1 MIDSYIKL
9 AIAALLPVVFSAV
22 IFLLDRKTV
31 FGRINA
37 KVKQAIIGVLF
48 GVLAILGT
56 EFGIPLNGAQANCR
70 DAAVLTAGLMFGAP
84 AGIIAGFIGGIERW
98 IAVAWGVGT
107 FTQVAC
113 TVSTIFA
120 GFYAAALRKYMF
132 EDKKP
137 GYLISLA
144 AGVVMEVLHLTM
156 VFVTNMAT
164 PTEAMAVVRACSIP
178 MIAANGISVMLS
190 SICLTILSRERFGT
204 KAKGNERISQTIQKW
219 LLLTVVLAFLIT
231 SVFVFKLQDTI
242 ADTQADNQLKMA
254 TDEVAADIR
263 DASDE
268 NLLRLTRG
276 IAVEVK
282 NGSDFSHIR
291 TRYDV
296 TEVSFIDSTGVIV
309 KSTDERF
316 VGLDMNSGEQSR
328 EFLCLLGDTEEFVQA
343 YQPITYDQT
352 IQRKYAGVKLNDGFV
367 QVGYDAQRFRQD
379 IDETVIGITRNRHV
393 GNTGYILI
401 LDEDFR
407 IVSTPSGFAIDSQ
420 TTDKFDRMP
429 EENTSF
435 NVTINGEKMRCRYC
449 LDEGYYILA
458 VLPEEEALQLR
469 NTALYVNTFMEVLVF
484 AALFFLIY
492 LLIKKVV
499 VNRIGDV
506 NKSLAKIT
514 GGNLDEI
521 VNVRS
526 NAEFASL
533 SDDINST
540 VDTLKRYIA
549 EASARIDKE
558 LEFAKN
564 IQMSA
569 LPNVFPAFPKRKD
582 FDIYALMDPAK
593 EVGGDFYDFYI
604 THNDTLH
611 FLVADVSG
619 KGIPAAMFM
628 MRAKTEL
635 KSLTEADVPLNE
647 VYHRGNTALYEGN
660 DAGMFVTA
668 WQGSLDLTNGDLRFV
683 NAGHNP
689 PLIRHA
695 DGRFEY
701 LKARSGLVLG
711 AMEEMKYN
719 ANERTLTP
727 GDILFLYTD
736 GVTEATDANGQL
748 FGEERLLELIN
759 SIEITDMR
767 SLCDLVKQSVDAFV
781 GEAPQFD
788 DITMVALHY
797 IGTTP
802 VPSISKQTAKIED
815 IPEVTAFVEAELEKI
830 DCPTKAA
837 IQLNVAVDEI
847 YSNIVK
853 YAYPKSPGPV
863 KVEVIRDEDPA
874 SVSLRF
880 TDEGIPYNPLT
891 KEDPDITLSA
901 EERSIGGLGIF
912 MVKKTMDDMRYE
924 YENEKNILTIK
935 KLL

>member
-9 AIAALLPVVFSAV
+9 TVAALLPVLFSAV
-22 IFLLDRKTV
+22 IFLLDKKTKFGSVNRKL
-31 FGRINA
+31 
-37 KVKQAIIGVLF
+37 KQVLIGILF
-48 GVLAILGT
+48 GILAVIGT
-56 EFGIPLNGAQANCR
+56 EWGIALNGAQANCR

-84 AGIIAGFIGGIERW
+84 AGIIAGLIGGIERW
-98 IAVAWGVGT
+98 IAVAWGIGS
-107 FTQVAC
+107 FTRVAC

-120 GFYAAALRKYMF
+120 GFYAAALRKLMF

-137 GYLISLA
+137 GFLISLA
-144 AGVVMEVLHLTM
+144 VGVVMEVLHLTM

-164 PTEAMAVVRACSIP
+164 PTEAMQVVRACTIP
-178 MIAANGISVMLS
+178 MVAANGISVMLS
-190 SICLTILSRERFGT
+190 SMCLSLLSHERIGT
-204 KAKGNERISQTIQKW
+204 EKGSVRISQTIQKW
-219 LLLTVVLAFLIT
+219 LLLTVVLAFAVT
-231 SVFVFKLQDTI
+231 SVFVYTLQDTI
-242 ADTQADNQLKMA
+242 AKTQADDLLVLAN
-254 TDEVAADIR
+254 DEVAADIR
-263 DASDE
+263 DASDA
-268 NLLRLTRG
+268 NLLSLTRG
-276 IAVEVK
+276 ITNEIA
-282 NGSDFSHIR
+282 NGADYYR
-291 TRYDV
+291 LKMQYN
-296 TEVSFIDSTGVIV
+296 VSEISLIDSNGVIV

-316 VGLDMNSGEQSR
+316 VGLDMASGEQSK

-343 YQPITYDQT
+343 YQPITYDSS
-352 IQRKYAGVKLNDGFV
+352 IQRKYAGVKLGDGFV
-367 QVGYDAQRFRQD
+367 QVGYDARRFRQD
-379 IDETVIGITRNRHV
+379 IDETVIGITQNRHV

-401 LDEDFR
+401 LDEQMHV
-407 IVSTPSGFAIDSQ
+407 VSAPAD
-420 TTDKFDRMP
+420 FDRSTQLKSQLQTLP
-429 EENTSF
+429 EENTTFS
-435 NVTINGEKMRCRYC
+435 VKINDTPMLCRYC
-449 LDEGYYILA
+449 MDEGYCILS
-458 VLPEEEALQLR
+458 VLPEEEAMQTR
-469 NTALYVNTFMEVLVF
+469 NTALYVNTFMEILVF
-484 AALFFLIY
+484 AALFFLTY

-514 GGNLDEI
+514 GGNLNEV

-558 LEFAKN
+558 LEFAKS
-564 IQMSA
+564 IQSSA

-582 FDIYALMDPAK
+582 FDIHAIMDPAK

-604 THNDTLH
+604 THEDTLH
-611 FLVADVSG
+611 FLAADVSG

-635 KSLTEADVPLNE
+635 KSLTEADVPLDE
-647 VYHRGNTALYEGN
+647 VYRRGNTALYEGN

-668 WQGSLDLTNGDLRFV
+668 WQGSLELTNGDLRFV

-689 PLIRHA
+689 PLIRH
-695 DGRFEY
+695 GNGKFEY

-711 AMEEMKYN
+711 AMEGMKYT
-719 ANERTLTP
+719 ANERTLLP
-727 GDILFLYTD
+727 GDILFIYTD
-736 GVTEATDANGQL
+736 GVTEATDANGEL

-759 SIEITDMR
+759 SLKITDMR
-767 SLCDLVKQSVDAFV
+767 TLCEQVKQKVDAFV

-802 VPSISKQTAKIED
+802 APSISRQAAKIED

-830 DCPTKAA
+830 DCPMKAA

-853 YAYPKSPGPV
+853 YAYPKAPGPV
-863 KVEVIRDEDPA
+863 KVEVILDEDPA

-880 TDEGIPYNPLT
+880 TDEGVPYNPLT

-901 EERSIGGLGIF
+901 EERTIGGLGIF